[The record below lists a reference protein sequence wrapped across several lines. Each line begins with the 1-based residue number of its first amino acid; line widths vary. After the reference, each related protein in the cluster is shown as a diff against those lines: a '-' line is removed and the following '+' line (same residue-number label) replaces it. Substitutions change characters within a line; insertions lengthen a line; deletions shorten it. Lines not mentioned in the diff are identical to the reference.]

1 MEAARRRTCTR
12 WENGSTR
19 PVEAQVIVEASV
31 ALVVN
36 GERWLEILCT
46 PRDLE
51 ALAVGFLY
59 NERVIAGREAV
70 DSVSTHG
77 RGELVDVRLTHPAE
91 QPPQWRR
98 TSGYGG
104 GVTAGTGGVTP
115 PEDTPVDDGGLTLQ
129 PEEIT
134 GLVTRLVAAQ
144 RLYPATGG
152 VHTSALSDGREIVLA
167 LEDIGRHNT
176 FDKLVGRCLLD
187 GISPRRGVLLT
198 TGRVSSE
205 MVQKAARLGVAAV
218 ISLTSPTALAI
229 ERAERR
235 GITLIGY
242 ARSDRFD
249 VYAGAGRIVA
259 LT

>member
-19 PVEAQVIVEASV
+19 PVDAQVIVEASV
-31 ALVVN
+31 ALAVN
-36 GERWLEILCT
+36 GERWLELLCT

-59 NERVIAGREAV
+59 NESVIAGRDAV
-70 DSVSTHG
+70 HAVSTHG
-77 RGELVDVRLTHPAE
+77 RDDLVDVRLTHPAE
-91 QPPQWRR
+91 RPPQWRR

-104 GVTAGTGGVTP
+104 GVTAGSGGVAA

-129 PEEIT
+129 PEDIA
-134 GLVTRLVAAQ
+134 GLVTKLLAAQ
-144 RLYPATGG
+144 RLYPSTGG
-152 VHTSALSDGREIVLA
+152 VHTSALADGREILLA
-167 LEDIGRHNT
+167 MEDIGRHNT

-187 GISPRRGVLLT
+187 GISARRGVLVT

-205 MVQKAARLGVAAV
+205 MVQKAARFGVAVV

-229 ERAERR
+229 ELAERR

-249 VYAGAGRIVA
+249 VYAGTGRIVA